1 MAVFE
6 KSGYSTVPNSVTVDS
21 IYVSLTTNAAIAGFS
36 ETSEEEDG
44 TAATSNLVMSPLYD
58 VDYEDPTPG
67 ALTTAVSDVMETA
80 YIRAASHLNF
90 SQ

>member
-1 MAVFE
+1 
-6 KSGYSTVPNSVTVDS
+6 
-21 IYVSLTTNAAIAGFS
+21 L
-36 ETSEEEDG
+36 
-44 TAATSNLVMSPLYD
+44 SPLYD

-80 YIRAASHLNF
+80 YNRAASHLNF